1 MSLMHR
7 LLSSCLCLV
16 WVLMVLMVL
25 MGLAGTSHAA
35 PGDVVVEGQ
44 RFAAQQRVGG
54 SDLQLNGTGVRA
66 VAWFKGYA
74 AGLYVPQKAQSAEGL
89 LAQPGA
95 KRLQL
100 RMLQDVPPAE
110 FIKALRKGMD
120 RNTPEAQHAALQ
132 ERVERFAALIMD
144 AGKVKKGDV
153 IDLDLDPHRGLLFSL
168 NGTLRG
174 DAIPGADFY
183 SALLRSFIGDKP
195 YDERL
200 KAGLLGRTH

>member
-1 MSLMHR
+1 MSLMRR
-7 LLSSCLCLV
+7 LLWICLCLPG
-16 WVLMVLMVL
+16 VLLA
-25 MGLAGTSHAA
+25 LAGVSRAA

-44 RFAAQQRVGG
+44 RFAALQRVGG
-54 SDLQLNGTGVRA
+54 SELQLNGTGVRA

-74 AGLYVPQKAQSAEGL
+74 AGLYVPQKSQATEAL

-95 KRLQL
+95 RRLQL

-110 FIKALRKGMD
+110 FVKALRKGME
-120 RNTPEAQHAALQ
+120 RNTPEPQHAALQ
-132 ERVERFAALIMD
+132 PRVDRFAALILQ

-153 IDLDLDPHRGLLFSL
+153 IDLDLDPARGMLFSL

-174 DAIPGADFY
+174 EAIPGADFY
-183 SALLRSFIGDKP
+183 SALLRAFIGDKP

-200 KAGLLGRTH
+200 KAGLLGRPN